1 VVGRWYLYIFIS
13 RKIDFKWKK
22 LKSLCE
28 HGIQTGDN
36 LGVIDERI
44 PGDLEQD
51 GGARGGEAEHDRR
64 SAWKFEY
71 VTLG

>member
-1 VVGRWYLYIFIS
+1 MYIFIS

-22 LKSLCE
+22 MRSLCE

-36 LGVIDERI
+36 LVVIDERI

-51 GGARGGEAEHDRR
+51 GGARGGEAEQDSR

-71 VTLG
+71 ETLG

>member
-1 VVGRWYLYIFIS
+1 MGDGICIYLTLEKLILNG
-13 RKIDFKWKK
+13 KK

-51 GGARGGEAEHDRR
+51 GGARGGEAEQDSR
-64 SAWKFEY
+64 SAWKLEY